1 MWKIMQRRIHG
12 IPWACALA
20 VLALLAG
27 GLVGGLSGCASQA
40 QQPIPAD
47 SGHSTLAEH
56 VEEIRALRD
65 QEQSL
70 NQSRRSP
77 EPVEPILPVYDPLD
91 GMRVTLS
98 AQDQR
103 LTDVLY
109 ALADSIGL
117 SLVINPDVQLADR
130 VTIRLVDT
138 PASTVLDSL
147 LAAHDVAYERRDNF
161 LVIQRYIEK
170 SYELGFLNREVQVS
184 MDAGGDIFG
193 NTMTS
198 GDSSSQRTS
207 RDRDSSQNLNSS
219 FKITSDMGQ
228 GITDASL
235 YGMLQANIQDIIGLR
250 EEQGTSGQY
259 FTLDPTAGTLYV
271 RATPSRHR
279 AVAALIRNIKRKV
292 SRQVIIDAWMVEVR
306 LSSEYRLGI
315 DWQLLTHWLSN
326 LRGLRLEAGWNAPVG
341 GQSPMFVAGASTI
354 GMGATAAS
362 ATMEALER
370 FGQVSLVSSPH
381 VRVKH
386 GQPALFTSGRSQNY
400 VHSLSR
406 DRATD
411 IDRETFSVEVRT
423 LFDGIMLGVVPYVDD
438 DGVVDLH
445 VYPVESQVNPASLE
459 LVDITG
465 SGDRITLPEVSVR
478 NITTNVRARDGDTVV
493 LGGLI
498 GKSDSRGRAGL
509 IAASRFP
516 LTGVRTERAEVSELV
531 IIMDIRVV
539 D

>member
-1 MWKIMQRRIHG
+1 MNMSRAEQWMRV
-12 IPWACALA
+12 PAALTLAALCLSMA
-20 VLALLAG
+20 V
-27 GLVGGLSGCASQA
+27 GCASQA
-40 QQPIPAD
+40 QQPIPVDRAH
-47 SGHSTLAEH
+47 SALVGHI
-56 VEEIRALRD
+56 EEVRALRER
-65 QEQSL
+65 EQAL
-70 NQSRRSP
+70 EQGRGGP
-77 EPVEPILPVYDPLD
+77 TPVEPVLPVYDPLD

-117 SLVINPDVQLADR
+117 SLVINPDVHLVDR

-147 LAAHDVAYERRDNF
+147 LSAHDVAFERRDDF

-184 MDAGGDIFG
+184 LNAGGDIFG
-193 NTMTS
+193 NTMAG
-198 GDSSSQRTS
+198 GDTRTA
-207 RDRDSSQNLNSS
+207 RTQDRGSSQNLNSS
-219 FKITSDMGQ
+219 FKITSSMGQ
-228 GITDASL
+228 GMGEDSL
-235 YGMLQANIQDIIGLR
+235 YGMLTKNIQDLIGLNQDR
-250 EEQGTSGQY
+250 DASGQY
-259 FTLDPTAGTLYV
+259 FTLDPTGGTLYV
-271 RATPSRHR
+271 RATPSRQR
-279 AVAALIRNIKRKV
+279 AVSELIRNIKRKV

-315 DWQLLTHWLSN
+315 DWQLLTQFLSN
-326 LRGLRLEAGWNAPVG
+326 NRGVEVEAGWNPSTG
-341 GQSPMFVAGASTI
+341 TFGPLFVTNAATI
-354 GMGATAAS
+354 AFDGATAAT
-362 ATMEALER
+362 ATLEALER
-370 FGQVSLVSSPH
+370 FGQLSLVSSPH

-400 VHSLSR
+400 VHSISR
-406 DRATD
+406 EQRLDRD
-411 IDRETFSVEVRT
+411 DRSWTQSVEVRT

-438 DGVVDLH
+438 AGVVDLH
-445 VYPVESQVNPASLE
+445 IYPVESQVNPNSLE

-478 NITTNVRARDGDTVV
+478 NITTNVRARDGDTII

-498 GKSDSRGRAGL
+498 DKSDSRGRSGL
-509 IAASRFP
+509 IAASKFP
-516 LTGVRTERAEVSELV
+516 LTGLRQERAAASELV

>member
-1 MWKIMQRRIHG
+1 MRKPQLDLTRSLPLGQLIVM
-12 IPWACALA
+12 
-20 VLALLAG
+20 VLLAWIA
-27 GLVGGLSGCASQA
+27 SGCVSPA

-47 SGHSTLAEH
+47 GGHASLVEH
-56 VEEIRALRD
+56 VAEIRALRD
-65 QEQSL
+65 RQQAL
-70 NQSRRSP
+70 NQGRSAA
-77 EPVEPILPVYDPLD
+77 EPLQPILPVADPLD

-109 ALADSIGL
+109 ALADSVGL
-117 SLVINPDVQLADR
+117 SLVINPDVRLADR

-147 LAAHDVAYERRDNF
+147 LASHDVAYERRDNF
-161 LVIQRYIEK
+161 LVIQRYIEQA
-170 SYELGFLNREVQVS
+170 YELGFLNREVKVS
-184 MDAGGDIFG
+184 LDAGGDILG
-193 NTMTS
+193 NTNLMSRGNDRDTRRS
-198 GDSSSQRTS
+198 ESRGTNAFKISSS
-207 RDRDSSQNLNSS
+207 
-219 FKITSDMGQ
+219 MGQ
-228 GITDASL
+228 GITDNSL
-235 YGMLQANIQDIIGLR
+235 YGMLHSNIQDIIGSHGN
-250 EEQGTSGQY
+250 QDASGQY

-279 AVAALIRNIKRKV
+279 AVADLVRNIKRKV
-292 SRQVIIDAWMVEVR
+292 SRQVVIDAWMVEVR
-306 LSSEYRLGI
+306 LSSEYRLGV

-326 LRGLRLEAGWNAPVG
+326 LRGVRLEAGWNAPVG

-354 GMGATAAS
+354 GNEATAAS

-370 FGQVSLVSSPH
+370 FGQVSLISSPH

-386 GQPALFTSGRSQNY
+386 GQPALFTSGRTQNY

-406 DRATD
+406 DRAID
-411 IDRETFSVEVRT
+411 VDRETFSVEVRS

-438 DGVVDLH
+438 HGVVDLH

-498 GKSDSRGRAGL
+498 GKTDSRNRSGL

-516 LTGVRTERAEVSELV
+516 LTGVNTGQANISELV